1 MDLRLKN
8 KLIVVSGGAGGIGTV
23 LCDVLRRKGAKVVV
37 ADRTLSDPVTVQNFF
52 SEEIRFPRRKL
63 DGYVSLVYGGEE
75 EYNILT
81 LNPMI

>member
-52 SEEIRFPRRKL
+52 SEKI
-63 DGYVSLVYGGEE
+63 
-75 EYNILT
+75 
-81 LNPMI
+81 